1 MFGGQVYRLLWVM
14 ENVFNLGN
22 PLLPK
27 EVPLCRWTSVRVT
40 VRVKYV
46 KKYLILGKST
56 LLLYGLVTLP

>member
-1 MFGGQVYRLLWVM
+1 M